1 MELARFNNALLKQA
15 ISIYLEL
22 AYQDRPPRSS
32 IVQLDFSSPRF
43 TDIFAQFLDESKEE
57 GGRRLQRYA
66 LRLGNQHYPFMKF
79 VLQEFVQ
86 PGFFYFAVDTH
97 DEMKISPDVP
107 GYDEFL
113 QVRAYNRNLKCTI
126 EIAWSDRGL
135 PTMQNLQKELADA
148 AGSVAGDRPDRAR
161 VLVIDDDEALAGVM
175 EAILVK
181 HGYAVA
187 KAHDGPSGLQ
197 LVDRSHFD
205 LVICD
210 YQMPEMD
217 GGAFCEALRAR
228 QQRRE
233 VPVLLTTAAAIS
245 LAEITDKAHGFLVK
259 PYREEVLLGLID
271 NLLEKG
277 SASGAEAP

>member
-32 IVQLDFSSPRF
+32 IVQLDFGSPRF
-43 TDIFAQFLDESKEE
+43 SDIFGQFLDESKEE

-66 LRLGNQHYPFMKF
+66 LRLGNQRYPFMKF
-79 VLQEFVQ
+79 VLQEFVH
-86 PGFFYFAVDTH
+86 PGHFYFAVDTH
-97 DEMKISPDVP
+97 DEMRISPDVP

-113 QVRAYNRNLKCTI
+113 AVRAYNRNLKCTI

-135 PTMQNLQKELADA
+135 PTMQNLQKELAGAADA
-148 AGSVAGDRPDRAR
+148 VSGDGPGRAS

-181 HGYAVA
+181 HGYQVTATN
-187 KAHDGPSGLQ
+187 DGHSGLD
-197 LVDRSHFD
+197 LVDRAHFD

-228 QQRRE
+228 KPPPE

-245 LAEITDKAHGFLVK
+245 LEEITDKANGFLVK

-271 NLLEKG
+271 NLLRKQGE
-277 SASGAEAP
+277 SGADAP